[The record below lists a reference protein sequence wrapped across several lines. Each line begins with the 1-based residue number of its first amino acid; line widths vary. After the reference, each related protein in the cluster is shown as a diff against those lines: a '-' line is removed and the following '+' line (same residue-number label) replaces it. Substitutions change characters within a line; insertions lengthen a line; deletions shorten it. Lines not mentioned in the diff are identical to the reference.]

1 MLLCE
6 SPVSS
11 LHSRISGFQNSS
23 GFRSKNG
30 VEFFPYMSVTKA
42 LIEMMEEMPFED
54 IKVKELCDRAMIRKS
69 TFYKHFADKY
79 ELLAF
84 IVKEVINDYN
94 ERIRQDSPTD
104 DPVAFYNKMLDYV
117 FEFAKVNQ
125 KLIRSAIRSDSLVLL
140 LNIMSQQVMPDICQK
155 LKQVQARGH
164 RMPASPEVMATFF
177 AGGIS
182 ESLRSWFTSGKKCSE
197 EDIKKQLIDIMRTV
211 HQVENIR
218 EQKNDTEPIR
228 ADTKSEQHTVRAL
241 PRSFGCGGFI
251 SSPKAHPP
259 KKSARILSSFV
270 DKPVALYYNGQ
281 A

>member
-69 TFYKHFADKY
+69 TFYKYFADKY

-84 IVKEVINDYN
+84 IAKEAINDYN
-94 ERIRQDSPTD
+94 ERIRRDSPTD

-117 FEFAKVNQ
+117 FEFAKANQ

-155 LKQVQARGH
+155 LKQVQARASFPGGH
-164 RMPASPEVMATFF
+164 GDILCGRYFRKSAQLVHKRQKV
-177 AGGIS
+177 
-182 ESLRSWFTSGKKCSE
+182 LRRRTSKNSSSTSCE
-197 EDIKKQLIDIMRTV
+197 LC
-211 HQVENIR
+211 IR
-218 EQKNDTEPIR
+218 WKTYGNKKNDTEPIR
-228 ADTKSEQHTVRAL
+228 ADTKSEQHTV
-241 PRSFGCGGFI
+241 
-251 SSPKAHPP
+251 
-259 KKSARILSSFV
+259 
-270 DKPVALYYNGQ
+270 
-281 A
+281 

>member
-69 TFYKHFADKY
+69 TFYKHFADKF
-79 ELLAF
+79 ELLAL
-84 IVKEVINDYN
+84 IVKETINDFN
-94 ERIRQDSPTD
+94 ERIRRDSPTD

-117 FEFAKVNQ
+117 FEFAKANQ

-155 LKQVQARGH
+155 LRQVQARGH

-197 EDIKKQLIDIMRTV
+197 EDIKKQLSDIMRAV
-211 HQVENIR
+211 YQVENIR

-228 ADTKSEQHTVRAL
+228 ADTKSEQHTV
-241 PRSFGCGGFI
+241 
-251 SSPKAHPP
+251 
-259 KKSARILSSFV
+259 
-270 DKPVALYYNGQ
+270 
-281 A
+281 

>member
-69 TFYKHFADKY
+69 TFYKYFADKY

-84 IVKEVINDYN
+84 IAKEAINDYN
-94 ERIRQDSPTD
+94 ERIRRDSPTD

-117 FEFAKVNQ
+117 FEFAKANQ

-182 ESLRSWFTSGKKCSE
+182 ASLRSWQKVLRRRTSKNSSSTSCE
-197 EDIKKQLIDIMRTV
+197 LC
-211 HQVENIR
+211 IR
-218 EQKNDTEPIR
+218 WKTYGNKKNDTEPIR
-228 ADTKSEQHTVRAL
+228 ADTKSEQHTV
-241 PRSFGCGGFI
+241 
-251 SSPKAHPP
+251 
-259 KKSARILSSFV
+259 
-270 DKPVALYYNGQ
+270 
-281 A
+281 

>member
-42 LIEMMEEMPFED
+42 LIEKMEE
-54 IKVKELCDRAMIRKS
+54 MIRKS
-69 TFYKHFADKY
+69 TFYKYFADKY

-84 IVKEVINDYN
+84 IAKEAINDYN
-94 ERIRQDSPTD
+94 ERIRRDSPTD

-117 FEFAKVNQ
+117 FEFAKANQ

-197 EDIKKQLIDIMRTV
+197 EDIKKQLSDIMRAV
-211 HQVENIR
+211 YQVENIR
-218 EQKNDTEPIR
+218 EQKE
-228 ADTKSEQHTVRAL
+228 
-241 PRSFGCGGFI
+241 
-251 SSPKAHPP
+251 
-259 KKSARILSSFV
+259 
-270 DKPVALYYNGQ
+270 
-281 A
+281 

>member
-1 MLLCE
+1 
-6 SPVSS
+6 
-11 LHSRISGFQNSS
+11 
-23 GFRSKNG
+23 
-30 VEFFPYMSVTKA
+30 
-42 LIEMMEEMPFED
+42 MMEEMPFED

-182 ESLRSWFTSGKKCSE
+182 ESLRSWFTNGKKCSE
-197 EDIKKQLIDIMRTV
+197 EDIKKQLSDIMRAV
-211 HQVENIR
+211 YQVENIR
-218 EQKNDTEPIR
+218 EQKE
-228 ADTKSEQHTVRAL
+228 
-241 PRSFGCGGFI
+241 
-251 SSPKAHPP
+251 
-259 KKSARILSSFV
+259 
-270 DKPVALYYNGQ
+270 
-281 A
+281 

>member
-42 LIEMMEEMPFED
+42 LIEMMEEIPFED

-94 ERIRQDSPTD
+94 ARIRQDSPTD
-104 DPVAFYNKMLDYV
+104 DPVAFHNKMLDYV
-117 FEFAKVNQ
+117 FEFAKANQ

-155 LKQVQARGH
+155 LKQVQAT
-164 RMPASPEVMATFF
+164 ATVCQLPRR
-177 AGGIS
+177 S
-182 ESLRSWFTSGKKCSE
+182 WRHSLRAVFPKVCAAGSQAAKSAPRRTSKNSSATSCE
-197 EDIKKQLIDIMRTV
+197 LC
-211 HQVENIR
+211 IR
-218 EQKNDTEPIR
+218 WKTYGNKKNDTEPIR
-228 ADTKSEQHTVRAL
+228 ADTKSEQHTV
-241 PRSFGCGGFI
+241 
-251 SSPKAHPP
+251 
-259 KKSARILSSFV
+259 
-270 DKPVALYYNGQ
+270 
-281 A
+281 

>member
-1 MLLCE
+1 
-6 SPVSS
+6 
-11 LHSRISGFQNSS
+11 
-23 GFRSKNG
+23 
-30 VEFFPYMSVTKA
+30 
-42 LIEMMEEMPFED
+42 MMEEMPFED

-69 TFYKHFADKY
+69 TFYKHFADKF

-84 IVKEVINDYN
+84 IAKEVINDYN
-94 ERIRQDSPTD
+94 ERIRRDSPTD

-117 FEFAKVNQ
+117 FEFAKANQ

-197 EDIKKQLIDIMRTV
+197 EDIKNSSATSCELC
-211 HQVENIR
+211 IR
-218 EQKNDTEPIR
+218 WKTYGNKRMIQNLSGLTRNPNSIQYERAPAASAAGGLSPRQKLTPE
-228 ADTKSEQHTVRAL
+228 
-241 PRSFGCGGFI
+241 
-251 SSPKAHPP
+251 
-259 KKSARILSSFV
+259 KSARILSIFV

>member
-69 TFYKHFADKY
+69 TFYKHFADKF

-84 IVKEVINDYN
+84 IVKETINDFN
-94 ERIRQDSPTD
+94 ERIRRDSPTD

-117 FEFAKVNQ
+117 FEFAKANQ

-140 LNIMSQQVMPDICQK
+140 LNIMSQLVMPDICQK

-228 ADTKSEQHTVRAL
+228 ADTKSEQHTV
-241 PRSFGCGGFI
+241 
-251 SSPKAHPP
+251 
-259 KKSARILSSFV
+259 
-270 DKPVALYYNGQ
+270 
-281 A
+281 

>member
-1 MLLCE
+1 
-6 SPVSS
+6 
-11 LHSRISGFQNSS
+11 
-23 GFRSKNG
+23 
-30 VEFFPYMSVTKA
+30 MSVTKA

-117 FEFAKVNQ
+117 FEFAKANQ

-182 ESLRSWFTSGKKCSE
+182 ESLRSWFTSGKKCSAGG
-197 EDIKKQLIDIMRTV
+197 
-211 HQVENIR
+211 HQKTAHRHHANCASGG
-218 EQKNDTEPIR
+218 KHTG
-228 ADTKSEQHTVRAL
+228 TKE
-241 PRSFGCGGFI
+241 
-251 SSPKAHPP
+251 
-259 KKSARILSSFV
+259 
-270 DKPVALYYNGQ
+270 
-281 A
+281 

>member
-104 DPVAFYNKMLDYV
+104 DPVAFYNKMMDYV
-117 FEFAKVNQ
+117 FEFAKANQ

-155 LKQVQARGH
+155 LKGSGPRPPYASFPGGHGDILCGRYFRKSAQLVHKRQKVLRGGH
-164 RMPASPEVMATFF
+164 QKTAQRHHASCVSGGKHTGTKRMIQNLSGLTRNPNSIQYERAPAASA
-177 AGGIS
+177 AGGLSPRQKLTPEKIS
-182 ESLRSWFTSGKKCSE
+182 AYFVNFCRQT
-197 EDIKKQLIDIMRTV
+197 
-211 HQVENIR
+211 
-218 EQKNDTEPIR
+218 
-228 ADTKSEQHTVRAL
+228 
-241 PRSFGCGGFI
+241 GG
-251 SSPKAHPP
+251 A
-259 KKSARILSSFV
+259 IL
-270 DKPVALYYNGQ
+270 
-281 A
+281 